1 MSEKPGKPEKP
12 EKPYTGQRP
21 VTNLRS
27 QGAGFTLVELMVTLA
42 VLAILLGIAVP
53 SFQSVIQNNRL
64 NTAINDVLG
73 AMNFAK
79 VEAIR
84 RNATVRF
91 CINLGSGA
99 WVVEN
104 SSDDEVGAGIRAG
117 AVHPSVEVEVS
128 EGLDTAA
135 VDGHACVR
143 FRPNGTASPI
153 GKLALSLGQEMRIV
167 TVEVGVLH
175 AD

>member
-1 MSEKPGKPEKP
+1 MSKKP
-12 EKPYTGQRP
+12 EKPYTGQRS
-21 VTNLRS
+21 VKSRRS
-27 QGAGFTLVELMVTLA
+27 RGAGFTLVELMVTLA

-64 NTAINDVLG
+64 DAARNDVLG
-73 AMNFAK
+73 ALNFAK

-84 RNATVRF
+84 RNTSVRF

-104 SSDDEVGAGIRAG
+104 STDDEVGAGIRTG
-117 AVHPSVEVEVS
+117 AVHPGVGVAVS
-128 EGLDTAA
+128 AGLDTAA

-143 FRPNGTASPI
+143 FRPNGAASPV
-153 GKLALSLGQEMRIV
+153 GKLALRLGQETRSV
-167 TVEVGVLH
+167 TVDVGVLH